1 MTGGRGTPSYAAPE
15 LWTPNFLVTHKC
27 DVYSFGILLFE
38 IVGRRRNLGVQLV
51 ESQEWFPMCIW
62 KRFDVGEFQKLII
75 ACGIKEKNREITE
88 RMVGVALS
96 FVQYR
101 SNSRPIMSDEVKML
115 EGSVE
120 MSKTLNP
127 FQPFMDGNF
136 TSHPVQVPLT
146 YTTDTNGFSDVFN
159 ESKIRYPTLFSSNP
173 NPIIAD
179 QSNPTP
185 LTVLPTIL
193 ASSVVSQPYPYPLLL
208 YNNNNLLIIPHLNLA
223 FLLLPQLVLFHSCSP
238 LHLYTYTP
246 SDPVIPTSQNLPPD
260 PPSPIPEPL

>member
-75 ACGIKEKNREITE
+75 ACGIEEKNREITE
-88 RMVGVALS
+88 RMVDVALS

-101 SNSRPIMSDEVKML
+101 SDSRPIMSDVVKML

-146 YTTDTNGFSDVFN
+146 YTTDTNGFSDVVTD
-159 ESKIRYPTLFSSNP
+159 SSIVHVTL
-173 NPIIAD
+173 
-179 QSNPTP
+179 
-185 LTVLPTIL
+185 IL
-193 ASSVVSQPYPYPLLL
+193 
-208 YNNNNLLIIPHLNLA
+208 
-223 FLLLPQLVLFHSCSP
+223 
-238 LHLYTYTP
+238 
-246 SDPVIPTSQNLPPD
+246 
-260 PPSPIPEPL
+260 